1 MFNFNG
7 KSDMPD
13 KKKMFFE
20 GNAAVVYG
28 DFPDND
34 KWNLGIT
41 NQELFKNEDGKRDP
55 YKDGLSYWWKE
66 EN

>member
-1 MFNFNG
+1 MENWREV
-7 KSDMPD
+7 KDRTPSYILRQD
-13 KKKMFFE
+13 KEK
-20 GNAAVVYG
+20 
-28 DFPDND
+28 ND

-41 NQELFKNEDGKRDP
+41 NQEFFKNEDGKRDP